1 MIRLLPMLWIC
12 SLIRAVAPEPTATM
26 AMTAATPMMIPSMV
40 KADRMRL
47 MRSLISQFNVYRW
60 AGKMIVDAAYLR
72 NEERITQ
79 RRHVPELAMWGHP
92 RS

>member
-1 MIRLLPMLWIC
+1 VNPYDL
-12 SLIRAVAPEPTATM
+12 VASSEALATALQM
-26 AMTAATPMMIPSMV
+26 PAGEQ
-40 KADRMRL
+40 ADRMRL